1 MAREGIYIDG
11 KEIVAR
17 YVGDKLVWQ
26 KETDKLFLTPTY
38 STKWSNYF
46 SNSLM
51 AETKETDASTWTFTP
66 EDSIVDITRIIVD
79 DRVWKAKTW
88 IHHFRYAGSNRY
100 YMDTRIIF
108 HNKQDKEDFIRFA
121 NSQSSIEIKV
131 YMEKI

>member
-1 MAREGIYIDG
+1 MARKGIYING

-26 KETDKLFLTPTY
+26 KETEQLLLTITID
-38 STKWSNYF
+38 TKWRNYF

-51 AETKETDASTWTFTP
+51 AETREADASTFTFTP
-66 EDSIVDITRIIVD
+66 EDTIVDITKIIVD
-79 DRVWKAKTW
+79 GRVWKAAKF

-108 HNKQDKEDFIRFA
+108 HDKQDKEDFIRFA
-121 NSQSSIEIKV
+121 NSKSSIEVKI